1 MRTFTYRSTFLY
13 AVQCTGQQIL
23 SVSQSE
29 VGIGENMQMMGPKKN
44 KEYFSEDFQYK
55 IVIS

>member
-1 MRTFTYRSTFLY
+1 
-13 AVQCTGQQIL
+13 
-23 SVSQSE
+23 VSQRE
-29 VGIGENMQMMGPKKN
+29 VGIGENMQMMGPKKI